1 MKKRVFVIMVVNYL
15 ILIMFLFYSIF
26 GNIPFEI
33 FVIKTSITI
42 ITINLVIFI
51 IKTLII
57 DNLQKRQDYEEV
69 LEDKEGFEMSIG
81 PSMEELKELSS
92 IEDEYEEVSDA
103 EEFEDWNPEKIELRD
118 EDE

>member
-26 GNIPFEI
+26 GNIPFEV
-33 FVIKTSITI
+33 FLIKTSITI

-57 DNLQKRQDYEEV
+57 DNLKKKQDYEEV
-69 LEDKEGFEMSIG
+69 LEDKEGFDMSIE
-81 PSMEELKELSS
+81 PSMEELKEISS
-92 IEDEYEEVSDA
+92 IEDEYQEETET
-103 EEFEDWNPEKIELRD
+103 EEFLDWNPEKIELRD

>member
-26 GNIPFEI
+26 GDIPFEV

-42 ITINLVIFI
+42 ITINSILFI
-51 IKTLII
+51 VKKLII
-57 DNLQKRQDYEEV
+57 DNLNINENDEEA
-69 LEDKEGFEMSIG
+69 LEDKEGFDMSIE
-81 PSMEELKELSS
+81 PSMEELKEVSS
-92 IEDEYEEVSDA
+92 IEAEYQDEA
-103 EEFEDWNPEKIELRD
+103 EEFVDWNPEKIELRD